1 VLENE
6 VSKRS
11 TIIGTPHW
19 MPPELVSHLGSNFQN
34 VRYGTEMDC
43 WAYGC
48 AVYEM
53 ATGTPPN
60 ARVRPG
66 DLGLVLHR
74 EQPRLQGDKYSQG
87 LKDFIVFV
95 LEVRPEKRPTTAQIN
110 DHQYIK
116 DTDLQFPTNEVC
128 RLLEYYARWESSGG
142 ERSSLFNPFGAQAPD
157 MEPDTPSDV
166 DSNDWNFST
175 TLEFDKRLSMGLNP
189 FEKSKGSKDLSPFEK
204 VYEEAR
210 IKRGGAA
217 MQAIFNTN
225 DPPYDSDGGKMASD
239 LPLRNL
245 ENSPATSRDRTTLID
260 LDAVIPNFDD
270 GPNLDLDSVPTIR
283 ARRFLQQ
290 LDDDEAEPPSS
301 HQYSKRATQDWKFP
315 YADENTNRRTQDW
328 KFPTMTVTDS
338 EGADVPPNA
347 NGQTSRRVGRESDI
361 RNRHTQD
368 WKFPTAE
375 EFEALAPQPRVSR
388 LTAHSLSSSPDRSS
402 MIDLDDALPLHVSIP
417 EIPRPPTADSATDSA
432 ATDMTSG
439 DPFDLEP
446 QIEMVQ
452 SNNRGSLHMKSQSE
466 PTAGF
471 QTSKQ
476 LEDDGDIGSDAG
488 SAHNRSSSMNR
499 SEIDRA
505 GTSNRG
511 STQPRYRNM
520 DPHYGVR
527 SGYDSYE
534 GSPGPWDP
542 FSDNEEEMLLQE
554 ERRGG
559 GSMDNQ
565 RATRR
570 NRRANASSNT
580 GAARAPRGA
589 SDEGGA
595 LASTLRPPRASVQPP
610 QTSSSASMPHA
621 RGPLPELRE
630 PPQPNTAVL
639 MHNVDP
645 DVRGR
650 EMAKMWDELAYQ
662 AEFLRELMI
671 RYMLDDEE
679 EQNDAQEA

>member
-1 VLENE
+1 
-6 VSKRS
+6 
-11 TIIGTPHW
+11 

-43 WAYGC
+43 WAFGC

-116 DTDLQFPTNEVC
+116 DTDRQFPTNEVC
-128 RLLEYYARWESSGG
+128 RLLEYYARWENLGG
-142 ERSSLFNPFGAQAPD
+142 ERNSLFNPFGAQAPD

-189 FEKSKGSKDLSPFEK
+189 FQKPGSKDLSPFEK

-217 MQAIFNTN
+217 MHALFNPN
-225 DPPYDSDGGKMASD
+225 DQPYDSDGGRMASD

-290 LDDDEAEPPSS
+290 LDDDDDETPS
-301 HQYSKRATQDWKFP
+301 HQYLKRATKDWKFP
-315 YADENTNRRTQDW
+315 YSDDNANRRTQDW
-328 KFPTMTVTDS
+328 KFPTMTVTNS
-338 EGADVPPNA
+338 EGADVPPDA
-347 NGQTSRRVGRESDI
+347 NGQTTRRVGRESDI
-361 RNRHTQD
+361 RNRRTQD

-375 EFEALAPQPRVSR
+375 EFQALAPEPRVR
-388 LTAHSLSSSPDRSS
+388 LAAHSLSSSPDRSS

-417 EIPRPPTADSATDSA
+417 DIPRPPTSDSAADSA

-446 QIEMVQ
+446 PLELVQ
-452 SNNRGSLHMKSQSE
+452 PNNRGSLHMKSQSE

-476 LEDDGDIGSDAG
+476 LEDDGDGSDAG

-499 SEIDRA
+499 TEIDRTGGA
-505 GTSNRG
+505 NRG
-511 STQPRYRNM
+511 SGQSRYRNM
-520 DPHYGVR
+520 DPRYAVR
-527 SGYDSYE
+527 PGYDSYE

-542 FSDNEEEMLLQE
+542 FSDNDEEMMLQE
-554 ERRGG
+554 ERRAGTG
-559 GSMDNQ
+559 NMDNQ

-570 NRRANASSNT
+570 HHRANASST
-580 GAARAPRGA
+580 GVARAPGG

-595 LASTLRPPRASVQPP
+595 LASTLRPPRGSVQPQP
-610 QTSSSASMPHA
+610 QASSAQRSAA
-621 RGPLPELRE
+621 RGPMPELRV
-630 PPQPNTAVL
+630 PPPPNTAVL
-639 MHNVDP
+639 MPGVDP
-645 DVRGR
+645 EVRGR
-650 EMAKMWDELAYQ
+650 EMARAWDEFAYQ
-662 AEFLRELMI
+662 IDYMREVMT

-679 EQNDAQEA
+679 EHHEALEA